1 METDEHLSNDDDDSG
16 GDGGGDENYENDDN
30 DDNGSELVSGLRVMI
45 DFVPGHTSSDHQWFQ
60 LSAERTSPY
69 EDYYIW
75 ANGTTLPNGTV
86 VEPNNW
92 VSPFSTTLH
101 ASGTPFSPSDT
112 VCLSVCVCLCL
123 CLSVSLCLC
132 LCLSISVSLCHSLS
146 VSLSVCLSLS
156 HSHSLCLTVPPPP
169 PSISPPSL
177 LLDLN

>member
-101 ASGTPFSPSDT
+101 ASGTPSSPSDT
-112 VCLSVCVCLCL
+112 VCLSVSVCVCLC
-123 CLSVSLCLC
+123 VC
-132 LCLSISVSLCHSLS
+132 LCLSISVSLCHSLCLC
-146 VSLSVCLSLS
+146 LSVCLSLS